1 MIEKTYDEEEFMVKH
16 IVCYKFANPDEE
28 TIAKTKAVF
37 ESMIGRVPE
46 VKSLAA
52 GADVLHSPRSFDMVL
67 EVVFDSFED
76 MANYQKNEYHV
87 SVVKKHVHS
96 VVEKSVS
103 VDYEF

>member
-1 MIEKTYDEEEFMVKH
+1 MVKH

-52 GADVLHSPRSFDMVL
+52 GADALHSPRSYDMVL

-76 MANYQKNEYHV
+76 MVNYQKNEYHV
-87 SVVKKHVHS
+87 SVVKIHVHS

>member
-1 MIEKTYDEEEFMVKH
+1 MVKH

-52 GADVLHSPRSFDMVL
+52 GADALHSPRSYDM
-67 EVVFDSFED
+67 
-76 MANYQKNEYHV
+76 KNEYHV